1 MRQDSLGLTIPDSH
15 RFAKHK
21 PGTISKF
28 SDILQISEKNKNIN
42 SKIREKYSI
51 RKHTIIPLDG
61 HKKSPTITTLPDD
74 YIHYC
79 EPRILTVREYARIQV
94 FQIHMN
100 SKENTQQEE
109 KNVQN
114 KYLDIHKLV
123 MPYLLYLQ
131 NRLDQYYSK

>member
-1 MRQDSLGLTIPDSH
+1 MQE
-15 RFAKHK
+15 
-21 PGTISKF
+21 SK
-28 SDILQISEKNKNIN
+28 
-42 SKIREKYSI
+42 
-51 RKHTIIPLDG
+51 
-61 HKKSPTITTLPDD
+61 
-74 YIHYC
+74 
-79 EPRILTVREYARIQV
+79 V

-131 NRLDQYYSK
+131 NRLDQYYSNDKKT